1 MLNLSDE
8 QLAKTGLWKSKLER
22 PCGVVS
28 YIDNIVD
35 VLSCVS
41 QSFHQQKGA
50 LVSVSSGTD
59 S

>member
-1 MLNLSDE
+1 MSNWLK
-8 QLAKTGLWKSKLER
+8 LAIGKVREM